1 MFFCL
6 FALNVWLGSF
16 ICSVVFNYLRC
27 FRSLIFMKYMFITKC
42 SALVYM
48 SNFVCGLKM
57 YHYEGVHGYID
68 HGYGAIGRVGCHG
81 GHCTGAK
88 ADSNLLFR
96 ALSP

>member
-6 FALNVWLGSF
+6 FVLNVWLGSF

-57 YHYEGVHGYID
+57 
-68 HGYGAIGRVGCHG
+68 
-81 GHCTGAK
+81 
-88 ADSNLLFR
+88 
-96 ALSP
+96 